1 MLRGSAAG
9 KLQMKIIPTAKID
22 RGGRPHGRSK
32 IRFAPANFR
41 VGYPVPKACL
51 VASKRRGQVWTDDE
65 LLAFGSEN
73 DTKYELTEGK
83 LIAMPPAGVK
93 HGAIT
98 ARLLAAIGA
107 HVYQN
112 KLGEVF
118 DGQTGF
124 RLSLDFCF
132 SPDISFVS
140 RERLDLLSPDADK
153 LFHGAPDLAVE
164 VLSPSDS
171 ISKTSKKMALYL
183 AHGTRLGWMID
194 LKNKVAHL
202 YRANDSVQ
210 IVPGDRMLTGNSVL
224 PGFRVSLNRIFE
236 GI

>member
-1 MLRGSAAG
+1 VSAVDE
-9 KLQMKIIPTAKID
+9 LPMKIVPTTKIY
-22 RGGRPHGRSK
+22 RGGPSHGRSK
-32 IRFAPANFR
+32 NRFAPANFR
-41 VGYPVPKACL
+41 VGHPVPKICL
-51 VASKRRGQVWTDDE
+51 VASKRRGQLWTDDE
-65 LLAFGSEN
+65 LLAFGAEN

-83 LIAMPPAGVK
+83 LIAMPPAGIK
-93 HGAIT
+93 HGAVT
-98 ARLLAAIGA
+98 ARLLAAIAA

-171 ISKTSKKMALYL
+171 IPKTSKKMALYL

-194 LKNKVAHL
+194 LKNKAAHVC
-202 YRANDSVQ
+202 RANETIQ
-210 IVPGDRMLTGNSVL
+210 IVQGDRMLTGNSVL